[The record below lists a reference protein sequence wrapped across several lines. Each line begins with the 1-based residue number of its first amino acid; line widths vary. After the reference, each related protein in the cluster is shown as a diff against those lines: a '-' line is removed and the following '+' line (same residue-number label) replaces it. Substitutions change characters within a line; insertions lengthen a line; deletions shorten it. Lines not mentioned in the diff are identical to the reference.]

1 MLYKIDYVEHCGFEE
16 KKSNLLYNIAY
27 ILKKTY
33 TSTFFKSRKQ
43 FNMENKSNVQ
53 YKFHDIDYIFNIL
66 NMN

>member
-1 MLYKIDYVEHCGFEE
+1 MQ
-16 KKSNLLYNIAY
+16 YNIAY